1 MGLLTGSVSS
11 GVQNLFDGP
20 MEADWYPGTPF
31 KKWQKPELIGPGIL
45 GKNLSGDGC
54 GIGYHKNAA
63 GQCVPDKDDVCPAG
77 QTRNASGVCV
87 ATVGACPTGQERNA
101 AGNCVPIKT
110 DGKCGPGFTGTPPNC
125 VPITDQT
132 CKSGPRKGLLPHPR
146 WGCGSAPTSE
156 LCKTG
161 PRAGMAP
168 HPVYGCSDTGE
179 RPCPDGS
186 RPNVHTGECDELGVD
201 RCWDGMPPEADGTCN
216 RRGTVQIT
224 TDTGLQDAPSSFFM
238 PGLDAGIG
246 DPASYLGADPNWA
259 GGIDYP
265 RSWQATTDP
274 NTGLLRSAIYDDP
287 AVVAAQEAM
296 AALLSDMPE
305 SAAPTHFGTDQSLL
319 DFGGD
324 NVDAEEKAA
333 NNKANDAVRAAEK
346 AESKASESGSDDD
359 KKAANKAKRDADRA
373 VADAAAARD
382 DARIAAAAEASRQA
396 EANRAAAVAA
406 EAERQRQESAAAMA
420 NHWAWMAANEA
431 QRKKDEENRLRNM
444 GLLNTSNINT
454 SNIWS

>member
-1 MGLLTGSVSS
+1 MGLLTGSVSPH
-11 GVQNLFDGP
+11 VQNIFQGP
-20 MEADWYPGTPF
+20 MEAGWYPGDPADKW
-31 KKWQKPELIGPGIL
+31 KKPKLIGPGIL

-77 QTRNASGVCV
+77 QTRNSAGVCV
-87 ATVGACPTGQERNA
+87 DTVGACPTGQERNS

-110 DGKCGPGFTGTPPNC
+110 NGCIPPLVSDGMGGCKAPTDDDCIPPLVSDGKGGCKLPG
-125 VPITDQT
+125 
-132 CKSGPRKGLLPHPR
+132 SG
-146 WGCGSAPTSE
+146 CI
-156 LCKTG
+156 
-161 PRAGMAP
+161 
-168 HPVYGCSDTGE
+168 Y
-179 RPCPDGS
+179 
-186 RPNVHTGECDELGVD
+186 GVD
-201 RCWDGMPPEADGTCN
+201 EWGNCIEKGGDDCKYGRYIDGRCKPAPLPSGEPGVGITVDGEVVQAPPGHY
-216 RRGTVQIT
+216 
-224 TDTGLQDAPSSFFM
+224 M
-238 PGLDAGIG
+238 PGHVG
-246 DPASYLGADPNWA
+246 DPSYYMGADPNWA

-382 DARIAAAAEASRQA
+382 DARIAAAAEASRERQA
-396 EANRAAAVAA
+396 AAEEATRQRAAEQRAA
-406 EAERQRQESAAAMA
+406 SEKAMA
-420 NHWAWMAANEA
+420 DHWAWMAANEA